1 MRFNT
6 IIQRYIFKEMI
17 PPFGINLVF
26 FSFIFLMTQIIE
38 IMNMVVNH
46 HVGLMLIGWMML
58 YTLPFFLEFII
69 PMSVMMSVLLTFLRL
84 SSDNEIL
91 ALKAGGLSIYELLPS
106 AMLFSLIGAL
116 LTASMAL
123 YGLPW
128 GRQSAKK
135 LTLQVAATH
144 FDIGIKEQVFI
155 DNFKGIMLYV
165 NKIDSKTQILHDI
178 FIEDQ
183 RSQDAMVTIV
193 APKGQMESN
202 PSTHQFLLR
211 LYDGIINQVDVNSR
225 SVNTVQFSTYDIH
238 LDTRQAMSAAGSAP
252 KHPEEMSMSEIRH
265 TLSTATEKNSRYYQ
279 TLLEFHKKFTLPFA
293 CIALGF
299 LAVPLGIQAR
309 SGKRSF
315 GISIGIFFFLVY
327 YMMLS
332 AGWVFGEAGKYP
344 PVIGMWLPNV
354 ITVGFGV
361 LMFYHASHEKPP
373 IFSALQM
380 AAVKTI
386 RRFLNIISFLSH
398 RN

>member
-1 MRFNT
+1 
-6 IIQRYIFKEMI
+6 MI

-299 LAVPLGIQAR
+299 LAVPL
-309 SGKRSF
+309 
-315 GISIGIFFFLVY
+315 
-327 YMMLS
+327 LS
-332 AGWVFGEAGKYP
+332 L
-344 PVIGMWLPNV
+344 IH
-354 ITVGFGV
+354 I
-361 LMFYHASHEKPP
+361 
-373 IFSALQM
+373 
-380 AAVKTI
+380 
-386 RRFLNIISFLSH
+386 
-398 RN
+398 